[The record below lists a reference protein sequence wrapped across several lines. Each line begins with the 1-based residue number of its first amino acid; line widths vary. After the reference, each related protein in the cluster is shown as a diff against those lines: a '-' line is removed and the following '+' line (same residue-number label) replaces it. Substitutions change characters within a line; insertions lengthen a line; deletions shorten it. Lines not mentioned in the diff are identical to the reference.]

1 MLLKD
6 KNIVITG
13 AGRGIGKNFA
23 IAFAKEGA
31 NLGLISRTLEE
42 LEQTKKE
49 IEEISLNGKVIIK
62 STDITKYEDVAEAFE
77 LFNEKLGLLN
87 GVIANAGASRMGSTH
102 EFDNDRFSNIVNVNI
117 LGVYHTFKACYP
129 YLKKDDKK
137 SKARFLIT
145 GSAAF
150 PNAMPKFAAYTA
162 TKYATVGLQRSMALE
177 YKKENITFN
186 QILPTMVD
194 TRLSRGRKTGDGN
207 KPDSVMNPWDLNDY
221 YLFFMSDLSNRV
233 NDKLIYTTDFQE
245 IKTII
250 SEAPS
255 DKTESWDD
263 FKDYLMEKTPKIYEN
278 VKKLGKL
285 VDFVITQ
292 SKESI

>member
-13 AGRGIGKNFA
+13 AGRGIGKAVA
-23 IAFAKEGA
+23 IACAKEGA

-49 IEEISLNGKVIIK
+49 IEELSLNVKILIKSADIIK
-62 STDITKYEDVAEAFE
+62 YEEVAEAFRQ
-77 LFNEKLGLLN
+77 FNEELGLLN

-102 EFDNDRFSNIVNVNI
+102 EFDNDRFLNIINVNI

-129 YLKKDDKK
+129 YLKKDDKNL
-137 SKARFLIT
+137 KARFIIT

-150 PNAMPKFAAYTA
+150 PNAMPRFAAYTA
-162 TKYATVGLQRSMALE
+162 TKYATVGLQRSLALE

-194 TRLSRGRKTGDGN
+194 TRLSRGRQTGDGN

-221 YLFFMSDLSNRV
+221 YLFFMADLSNRV
-233 NDKLIYTTDFQE
+233 NDQLINTSDFQE
-245 IKTII
+245 IKSII

-255 DKTESWDD
+255 NITESWDV

-278 VKKLGKL
+278 VKKLGQL
-285 VDFVITQ
+285 VDFILNRP
-292 SKESI
+292 K

>member
-13 AGRGIGKNFA
+13 AGRGIGKNIA

-49 IEEISLNGKVIIK
+49 IEELFLNGKVIIK
-62 STDITKYEDVAEAFE
+62 STDITKYEDVAEAFK
-77 LFNEKLGLLN
+77 LFNEGFGLIN

-137 SKARFLIT
+137 AKARFLIT

-162 TKYATVGLQRSMALE
+162 TKYATVGLQRSMVLE

-233 NDKLIYTTDFQE
+233 NDKLIYTSDFQE

-255 DKTESWDD
+255 DKTESWDV

-278 VKKLGKL
+278 VKKLGTL
-285 VDFVITQ
+285 VDFVINQ
-292 SKESI
+292 PK

>member
-13 AGRGIGKNFA
+13 AGRGIGKNIA

-49 IEEISLNGKVIIK
+49 IEELSLNGKVIIK
-62 STDITKYEDVAEAFE
+62 STDITNYEDVAEAFK
-77 LFNEKLGLLN
+77 LFNEELGLIN

-102 EFDNDRFSNIVNVNI
+102 EFDNDRFLNIVNVNI

-129 YLKKDDKK
+129 YLKKDDKNG
-137 SKARFLIT
+137 KARFLIT

-207 KPDSVMNPWDLNDY
+207 KSDSVMNPWDLNDY

-245 IKTII
+245 IKSII
-250 SEAPS
+250 SKAPS
-255 DKTESWDD
+255 DKTESWDV
-263 FKDYLMEKTPKIYEN
+263 FKDYLMEKSPKIYEN

-285 VDFVITQ
+285 VDFVINHP
-292 SKESI
+292 K

>member
-13 AGRGIGKNFA
+13 AGRGIGKAVA
-23 IAFAKEGA
+23 IACAKEGA

-42 LEQTKKE
+42 LEQTKQE
-49 IEEISLNGKVIIK
+49 IEELSLNGKVLIK

-77 LFNEKLGLLN
+77 LFKDGLGFIN
-87 GVIANAGASRMGSTH
+87 GVISNAGASRMGSTH
-102 EFDNDRFSNIVNVNI
+102 EFDNDRFSNIINVNI

-129 YLKKDDKK
+129 YLKKDDKNI
-137 SKARFLIT
+137 KARFLIT

-162 TKYATVGLQRSMALE
+162 TKYATVGLQRSLALE

-194 TRLSRGRKTGDGN
+194 TRLSRGRQTGDGN

-221 YLFFMSDLSNRV
+221 YLFFMADLSNRV
-233 NDKLIYTTDFQE
+233 NDQLINTSDFQE
-245 IKTII
+245 IKSII

-255 DKTESWDD
+255 NKNESWDV

-278 VKKLGKL
+278 VKKLGQL
-285 VDFVITQ
+285 VDFILSR
-292 SKESI
+292 SK

>member
-13 AGRGIGKNFA
+13 AGRGIGKTVA

-49 IEEISLNGKVIIK
+49 IEELSLNGNVIIK
-62 STDITKYEDVAEAFE
+62 STDITKFEDVAEAFK
-77 LFNEKLGLLN
+77 LFNEELGFIN
-87 GVIANAGASRMGSTH
+87 GVVANAGASRMGSTH

-129 YLKKDDKK
+129 YLKKDDKNE
-137 SKARFLIT
+137 KARFLIT

-177 YKKENITFN
+177 YKRENITFN

-233 NDKLIYTTDFQE
+233 NDKLIYTSDFQE
-245 IKTII
+245 IKSII

-255 DKTESWDD
+255 DKTESWDV
-263 FKDYLMEKTPKIYEN
+263 FKDYLMVKTPKIYEN
-278 VKKLGKL
+278 VKKLGTL
-285 VDFVITQ
+285 VDFVINQ
-292 SKESI
+292 LK

>member
-13 AGRGIGKNFA
+13 AGRGIGKAVA
-23 IAFAKEGA
+23 IACAKEGA
-31 NLGLISRTLEE
+31 NLGLMSRTLEE

-49 IEEISLNGKVIIK
+49 IENLSLNGKVLINN
-62 STDITKYEDVAEAFE
+62 TDITNYEDVAEAFE
-77 LFNEKLGLLN
+77 LFKDGLGLIN

-102 EFDNDRFSNIVNVNI
+102 EFDNDRFSNIINVNI

-129 YLKKDDKK
+129 YLKKDDKNM
-137 SKARFLIT
+137 KARFLIT

-162 TKYATVGLQRSMALE
+162 TKYATVGLQRSLALE

-194 TRLSRGRKTGDGN
+194 TRLSRGRQTGDGN

-221 YLFFMSDLSNRV
+221 YLFFMADLSNRV
-233 NDKLIYTTDFQE
+233 NDQLINTSDFQE
-245 IKTII
+245 IKSLI

-255 DKTESWDD
+255 DKTESWDV
-263 FKDYLMEKTPKIYEN
+263 FKDYLTEKTPKIYEN
-278 VKKLGKL
+278 VKKLGQL
-285 VDFVITQ
+285 VDFILSR
-292 SKESI
+292 SK

>member
-1 MLLKD
+1 MLLKG
-6 KNIVITG
+6 KNIIVTG
-13 AGRGIGKNFA
+13 SGRGIGKAVA
-23 IAFAKEGA
+23 IACAREGA
-31 NLGLISRTLEE
+31 NIGLLARTLEE
-42 LEQTKKE
+42 INNVKQE
-49 IEEISLNGKVIIK
+49 IESLGSGVNIAIK
-62 STDITKYEDVAEAFE
+62 TADIKNYDEVANAFR
-77 LFNEKLGLLN
+77 FFHDNLGLLN
-87 GVIANAGASRMGSTH
+87 GVIANAGASRMGNTH
-102 EFDNDRFSNIVNVNI
+102 EFDNERFANIINVNV

-137 SKARFLIT
+137 IKARFLIT

-177 YKKENITFN
+177 YKKDNITFN

-194 TRLSRGRKTGDGN
+194 TRLARGRKTGDGN
-207 KPDSVMNPWDLNDY
+207 KSDSVMNPWDLNDY

-233 NDKLIYTTDFQE
+233 NDKLIYTSDFQE
-245 IKTII
+245 IKSII

-255 DKTESWDD
+255 DKTESWDV
-263 FKDYLMEKTPKIYEN
+263 FKDYMMEKTPKIYEN

-285 VDFVITQ
+285 VDFIIKS
-292 SKESI
+292 SK

>member
-1 MLLKD
+1 MFLKD

-13 AGRGIGKNFA
+13 AGRGIGKAVA
-23 IAFAKEGA
+23 IVCAKEGA
-31 NLGLISRTLEE
+31 NLGLLSRTLEE
-42 LEQTKKE
+42 LEHTKKE
-49 IEEISLNGKVIIK
+49 IEQLSLNGKILIK
-62 STDITKYEDVAEAFE
+62 STDITKYEDVAETFE
-77 LFNEKLGLLN
+77 LFNEELGLFN

-102 EFDNDRFSNIVNVNI
+102 EFDNVRFTNIINVNI
-117 LGVYHTFKACYP
+117 LGVYHAFKACYP
-129 YLKKDDKK
+129 YLKKDDKNM
-137 SKARFLIT
+137 KARFLIT

-162 TKYATVGLQRSMALE
+162 TKYATVGMQRSMVLE

-194 TRLSRGRKTGDGN
+194 TRLARGRKTGDGN

-233 NDKLIYTTDFQE
+233 NDTLIYTSDFKE
-245 IKTII
+245 IKSII
-250 SEAPS
+250 AEAPS
-255 DKTESWDD
+255 DKTENWDV
-263 FKDYLMEKTPKIYEN
+263 FKDYLMEKAPKIYEN

-285 VDFVITQ
+285 VDFIINQ
-292 SKESI
+292 PK

>member
-1 MLLKD
+1 MLLKN

-13 AGRGIGKNFA
+13 AGRGIGKAVA
-23 IAFAKEGA
+23 IACAKEGA

-42 LEQTKKE
+42 LEQTKKD
-49 IEEISLNGKVIIK
+49 IEELSLNGKTLIK
-62 STDITKYEDVAEAFE
+62 STDITKFEDVAEAFK
-77 LFNEKLGLLN
+77 LFNEGLGLLN

-102 EFDNDRFSNIVNVNI
+102 EFDNNRFSNIINVNI

-129 YLKKDDKK
+129 FLKKDDKK
-137 SKARFLIT
+137 IKAHFLIT

-207 KPDSVMNPWDLNDY
+207 KADSVLNPWDLNDY
-221 YLFFMSDLSNRV
+221 YIFFMSDLSNSV
-233 NDKLIYTTDFQE
+233 NDKLIYTSDFQE
-245 IKTII
+245 IKSII
-250 SEAPS
+250 LEAPN
-255 DKTESWDD
+255 DKIESWDV
-263 FKDYLMEKTPKIYEN
+263 FKNYLMEKSPKIYEN

-285 VDFVITQ
+285 TDFILNQ
-292 SKESI
+292 PK

>member
-1 MLLKD
+1 MLLKG
-6 KNIVITG
+6 KNIIVTG
-13 AGRGIGKNFA
+13 SGRGIGKAVA
-23 IAFAKEGA
+23 IACAREGA
-31 NLGLISRTLEE
+31 NIGLLARTLEE
-42 LEQTKKE
+42 INNVKQE
-49 IEEISLNGKVIIK
+49 IESLGFVVNIAIK
-62 STDITKYEDVAEAFE
+62 TADITNYDEVANAFR
-77 LFNEKLGLLN
+77 FFHDNLGLLN
-87 GVIANAGASRMGSTH
+87 GVIANAGASRMGNTH
-102 EFDNDRFSNIVNVNI
+102 EFDNERFANIINVNV

-137 SKARFLIT
+137 IKARFLIT

-186 QILPTMVD
+186 QIMPTMVD
-194 TRLSRGRKTGDGN
+194 TRLSRGRRTGDGN

-221 YLFFMSDLSNRV
+221 YIFFMSDLSNRV
-233 NDKLIYTTDFQE
+233 NDKLIYTSDFQE
-245 IKTII
+245 IKSII

-255 DKTESWDD
+255 DKTESWDV
-263 FKDYLMEKTPKIYEN
+263 FRDYMMEKTPKIYEN

-285 VDFVITQ
+285 VDFIIKS
-292 SKESI
+292 SK